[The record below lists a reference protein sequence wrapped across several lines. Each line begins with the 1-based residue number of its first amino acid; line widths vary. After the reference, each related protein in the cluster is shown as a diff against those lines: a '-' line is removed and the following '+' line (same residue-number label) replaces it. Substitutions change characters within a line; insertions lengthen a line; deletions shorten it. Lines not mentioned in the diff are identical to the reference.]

1 MSNSNH
7 KPSPHGGAGGGPKC
21 SRNIAIVLAG
31 GSGRRMGTDV
41 PKQYLEIRGRM
52 VIEYAIDA
60 FDRNAN
66 IDEVAVVVSA
76 DNVDTMRDIA
86 AHNNWKKL
94 RHILVGGK
102 ERYDSSLA
110 AINAYRDEDCN
121 IIFHDAARPLVTQ
134 RIIDDV
140 VDKLRTCQAVGV
152 AQPSVDTILVI
163 EDGCIKSVPD
173 RSTLRRAQTP
183 QGFDISIIRN
193 AYEIGLQD
201 PDFKATDDCGIVL
214 RYRPDI
220 PVHIVDGDEACMKIT
235 YKSDCQILET
245 FL

>member
-1 MSNSNH
+1 M
-7 KPSPHGGAGGGPKC
+7 K
-21 SRNIAIVLAG
+21 RNIAVVLAG
-31 GSGRRMGTDV
+31 GSGRRMGTNV

-60 FDRNAN
+60 FDKNLH

-76 DNVDTMRDIA
+76 DNVETMQEIA
-86 AHNNWKKL
+86 SANSWSKL
-94 RHILVGGK
+94 ARILVGGK
-102 ERYDSSLA
+102 ERYDSSLS

-121 IIFHDAARPLVTQ
+121 LIFHDAARPLVTQ
-134 RIIDDV
+134 KIIDDV
-140 VDKLRTCQAVGV
+140 VEKLQTCQAVGV
-152 AQPSVDTILVI
+152 AQPSVDTILFI
-163 EDGCIKSVPD
+163 EDGIIKSVPD
-173 RSTLRRAQTP
+173 RNTLRRAQTP

-201 PDFKATDDCGIVL
+201 PNFKATDDCGIVL

-235 YKSDCQILET
+235 YKSDCKLLEQY
-245 FL
+245 L

>member
-1 MSNSNH
+1 M
-7 KPSPHGGAGGGPKC
+7 K
-21 SRNIAIVLAG
+21 RNIAVVLAG
-31 GSGRRMGTDV
+31 GSGKRMGTNV

-60 FDRNAN
+60 FDKNEN

-76 DNVDTMRDIA
+76 DNVETMQEIA
-86 AHNNWKKL
+86 SQNHWHKL
-94 RHILVGGK
+94 TNILVGGK
-102 ERYDSSLA
+102 ERYDSSLS
-110 AINAYRDEDCN
+110 AINAYRDVDCN

-134 RIIDDV
+134 KIIDDV
-140 VDKLRTCQAVGV
+140 VEKLKTCQAVGV
-152 AQPSVDTILVI
+152 AQPSVDTILFI

-173 RSTLRRAQTP
+173 RNTLRRAQTP
-183 QGFDISIIRN
+183 QGFDIQVIKN

-214 RYRPDI
+214 RYRTDI

-235 YKSDCQILET
+235 YKSDCKILET
-245 FL
+245 YL

>member
-1 MSNSNH
+1 M
-7 KPSPHGGAGGGPKC
+7 K
-21 SRNIAIVLAG
+21 RNIAVVLAG
-31 GSGRRMGTDV
+31 GSGKRMGTNV

-60 FDRNAN
+60 FDKNEN

-76 DNVDTMRDIA
+76 DNVETMQEIA
-86 AHNNWKKL
+86 SQNHWHKL
-94 RHILVGGK
+94 TNILVGGK
-102 ERYDSSLA
+102 ERYDSSLS
-110 AINAYRDEDCN
+110 AINAYKDKDCN

-134 RIIDDV
+134 KIINDV
-140 VDKLRTCQAVGV
+140 VEKLKTSKAVGV
-152 AQPSVDTILVI
+152 AQPSVDTILFI

-183 QGFDISIIRN
+183 QGFDIQVIKN

-235 YKSDCQILET
+235 YKSDCKILET
-245 FL
+245 YL

>member
-1 MSNSNH
+1 M
-7 KPSPHGGAGGGPKC
+7 K
-21 SRNIAIVLAG
+21 RNIAIVLAG
-31 GSGRRMGTDV
+31 GSGKRMGTNV

-60 FDRNAN
+60 FDKNEN

-76 DNVDTMRDIA
+76 DNVETMQEIA
-86 AHNNWKKL
+86 SNNSWKKL
-94 RHILVGGK
+94 QRILVGGK
-102 ERYDSSLA
+102 ERYDSSLS
-110 AINAYRDEDCN
+110 AINAYKDEDCN
-121 IIFHDAARPLVTQ
+121 LIFHDAARPLVTQ
-134 RIIDDV
+134 KIIDDV
-140 VDKLRTCQAVGV
+140 VQKLQTCQAVGV
-152 AQPSVDTILVI
+152 AQPSVDTILFI
-163 EDGCIKSVPD
+163 EDGIIKSVPD

-235 YKSDCQILET
+235 YKSDTKLLEQY
-245 FL
+245 L

>member
-1 MSNSNH
+1 M
-7 KPSPHGGAGGGPKC
+7 KK
-21 SRNIAIVLAG
+21 NIAIVLAG
-31 GSGRRMGTDV
+31 GSGKRMGTNV

-60 FDRNAN
+60 FDKNEK

-76 DNVDTMRDIA
+76 DNVETMQEIVS
-86 AHNNWKKL
+86 NNSWKKL
-94 RHILVGGK
+94 AHILVGGK
-102 ERYDSSLA
+102 ERYDSSLS
-110 AINAYRDEDCN
+110 AINAYKDEDCN

-134 RIIDDV
+134 KIINDV
-140 VDKLRTCQAVGV
+140 VDKLQTCKAVGV
-152 AQPSVDTILVI
+152 AQPSVDTILFV
-163 EDGCIKSVPD
+163 ENGCIKSVPD
-173 RSTLRRAQTP
+173 RNTLRRAQTP
-183 QGFDISIIRN
+183 QGFDIQIIKN

-235 YKSDCQILET
+235 YKEDCKILET
-245 FL
+245 YL

>member
-1 MSNSNH
+1 M
-7 KPSPHGGAGGGPKC
+7 K
-21 SRNIAIVLAG
+21 RNIAVVLAG
-31 GSGRRMGTDV
+31 GSGCRMGTNV

-60 FDRNAN
+60 FDKNPH

-76 DNVDTMRDIA
+76 DNVETMQEIA
-86 AHNNWKKL
+86 SANSWSKL
-94 RHILVGGK
+94 ARILVGGK
-102 ERYDSSLA
+102 ERYDSSLS

-121 IIFHDAARPLVTQ
+121 LIFHDAARPLVTQ
-134 RIIDDV
+134 KIIDDV
-140 VDKLRTCQAVGV
+140 VEKLQTCQAVGV
-152 AQPSVDTILVI
+152 AQPSVDTILFI
-163 EDGCIKSVPD
+163 EDGIIKSVPD
-173 RSTLRRAQTP
+173 RNTLRRAQTP
-183 QGFDISIIRN
+183 QGFDISIICN

-201 PDFKATDDCGIVL
+201 PNFKATDDCGIVL

-235 YKSDCQILET
+235 YKSDTKILET

>member
-1 MSNSNH
+1 M
-7 KPSPHGGAGGGPKC
+7 K
-21 SRNIAIVLAG
+21 RNIAVVLAG
-31 GSGRRMGTDV
+31 GSGRRMGTNV

-60 FDRNAN
+60 FDKNPH

-76 DNVDTMRDIA
+76 DNVETMQEIA
-86 AHNNWKKL
+86 SANSWSKL
-94 RHILVGGK
+94 TRILVGGK
-102 ERYDSSLA
+102 ERYDSSLS

-121 IIFHDAARPLVTQ
+121 LIFHDAARPLVTQ
-134 RIIDDV
+134 KIIDDV
-140 VDKLRTCQAVGV
+140 VEKLQTCQAVGV
-152 AQPSVDTILVI
+152 AQPSVDTILYV
-163 EDGCIKSVPD
+163 EDGIIRSVPD
-173 RSTLRRAQTP
+173 RNTLRRAQTP
-183 QGFDISIIRN
+183 QGFDINIIRN

-201 PDFKATDDCGIVL
+201 PNFKATDDCGIVL

-235 YKSDCQILET
+235 YKSDTKILET

>member
-1 MSNSNH
+1 M
-7 KPSPHGGAGGGPKC
+7 K
-21 SRNIAIVLAG
+21 RNIAVVLAG
-31 GSGRRMGTDV
+31 GSGKRMGTNV

-60 FDRNAN
+60 FDKNEN

-76 DNVDTMRDIA
+76 DNVETMQEIA
-86 AHNNWKKL
+86 SQNHWHKL
-94 RHILVGGK
+94 TNILVGGK
-102 ERYDSSLA
+102 ERYDSSLS
-110 AINAYRDEDCN
+110 AINAYKDVDCN
-121 IIFHDAARPLVTQ
+121 IVFHDAARPLVTQ
-134 RIIDDV
+134 KIINDV
-140 VDKLRTCQAVGV
+140 VEKLKTCKAVGV
-152 AQPSVDTILVI
+152 AQPSVDTILFI

-183 QGFDISIIRN
+183 QGFDIQVIKN

-235 YKSDCQILET
+235 YKSDCKILET
-245 FL
+245 YL

>member
-1 MSNSNH
+1 M
-7 KPSPHGGAGGGPKC
+7 K
-21 SRNIAIVLAG
+21 RNIAVVLAG
-31 GSGRRMGTDV
+31 GSGKRMGTNV

-60 FDRNAN
+60 FDKNDK

-76 DNVDTMRDIA
+76 DNVETMQEIA
-86 AHNNWKKL
+86 SQNNWLKL
-94 RHILVGGK
+94 TNILVGGK
-102 ERYDSSLA
+102 ERYDSSLS
-110 AINAYRDEDCN
+110 AINAYKDVDCN

-134 RIIDDV
+134 KIINDV
-140 VDKLRTCQAVGV
+140 VEKLKTCKAVGV
-152 AQPSVDTILVI
+152 AQPSVDTILFI

-183 QGFDISIIRN
+183 QGFDIQVIKN

-235 YKSDCQILET
+235 YKSDCKILET
-245 FL
+245 YL

>member
-1 MSNSNH
+1 M
-7 KPSPHGGAGGGPKC
+7 KK
-21 SRNIAIVLAG
+21 NIVIVLAG
-31 GSGRRMGTDV
+31 GSGKRMGTNV

-60 FDRNAN
+60 FDKNEK

-76 DNVDTMRDIA
+76 DNVETMQEIVS
-86 AHNNWKKL
+86 NNSWKKL
-94 RHILVGGK
+94 AHILVGGK
-102 ERYDSSLA
+102 ERYDSSLS
-110 AINAYRDEDCN
+110 AINAYKDEDCN

-134 RIIDDV
+134 KIINDV
-140 VDKLRTCQAVGV
+140 VEKLQTCKAVGV

-163 EDGCIKSVPD
+163 ENGCIKSVPD
-173 RSTLRRAQTP
+173 RNTLRRAQTP
-183 QGFDISIIRN
+183 QGFDIQVIKN

-235 YKSDCQILET
+235 YKEDCKLLENY
-245 FL
+245 L

>member
-1 MSNSNH
+1 M
-7 KPSPHGGAGGGPKC
+7 K
-21 SRNIAIVLAG
+21 RNIAVVLAG
-31 GSGRRMGTDV
+31 GSGRRMGTNV

-60 FDRNAN
+60 FDKNPH

-76 DNVDTMRDIA
+76 DNVETMQEISSA
-86 AHNNWKKL
+86 NSWSKL
-94 RHILVGGK
+94 ARILVGGK
-102 ERYDSSLA
+102 ERYDSSLS

-121 IIFHDAARPLVTQ
+121 LIFHDAARPLVTQ
-134 RIIDDV
+134 KIIDDV
-140 VDKLRTCQAVGV
+140 VEKLQTCQAVGV
-152 AQPSVDTILVI
+152 AQPSVDTILFI
-163 EDGCIKSVPD
+163 EDGIIKSVPD
-173 RSTLRRAQTP
+173 RNTLRRAQTP

-201 PDFKATDDCGIVL
+201 PNFKATDDCGIVL

-235 YKSDCQILET
+235 YKSDCKLLEQY
-245 FL
+245 L

>member
-1 MSNSNH
+1 M
-7 KPSPHGGAGGGPKC
+7 K
-21 SRNIAIVLAG
+21 RNIAVVLAG
-31 GSGRRMGTDV
+31 GSGKRMGTNV

-60 FDRNAN
+60 FDKNEN

-76 DNVDTMRDIA
+76 DNVETMQEIA
-86 AHNNWKKL
+86 SQNHWHKL
-94 RHILVGGK
+94 TNILVGGK
-102 ERYDSSLA
+102 ERYDSSLS
-110 AINAYRDEDCN
+110 AINAYKDVDCN

-134 RIIDDV
+134 KIINDV
-140 VDKLRTCQAVGV
+140 VEKLKTCKAVGV
-152 AQPSVDTILVI
+152 AQPSVDTILFI

-183 QGFDISIIRN
+183 QGFDIQVIKN

-235 YKSDCQILET
+235 YKSDCKILEQY
-245 FL
+245 L

>member
-1 MSNSNH
+1 M
-7 KPSPHGGAGGGPKC
+7 K
-21 SRNIAIVLAG
+21 RNIAVVLAG
-31 GSGRRMGTDV
+31 GSGRRMGTNV

-60 FDRNAN
+60 FDKNPH

-76 DNVDTMRDIA
+76 DNVETMQEIA
-86 AHNNWKKL
+86 SANSWSKL
-94 RHILVGGK
+94 ARILVGGK
-102 ERYDSSLA
+102 ERYDSSLS

-121 IIFHDAARPLVTQ
+121 LIFHDAARPLVTQ
-134 RIIDDV
+134 KIIDDV
-140 VDKLRTCQAVGV
+140 VEKLQTCQAVGV
-152 AQPSVDTILVI
+152 AQPSVDTILFI
-163 EDGCIKSVPD
+163 EDGIIKSVPD
-173 RSTLRRAQTP
+173 RNTLRRAQTP

-201 PDFKATDDCGIVL
+201 PNFKATDDCGIVL

-235 YKSDCQILET
+235 YKSDCKLLEQY
-245 FL
+245 L

>member
-1 MSNSNH
+1 M
-7 KPSPHGGAGGGPKC
+7 K
-21 SRNIAIVLAG
+21 RNIAVVLAG
-31 GSGRRMGTDV
+31 GSGRRMGTNV

-60 FDRNAN
+60 FDKNPH

-76 DNVDTMRDIA
+76 DNVETMQEIA
-86 AHNNWKKL
+86 SANSWSKL
-94 RHILVGGK
+94 ARILVGGK
-102 ERYDSSLA
+102 ERYDSSLS

-121 IIFHDAARPLVTQ
+121 LIFHDAARPLVTQ
-134 RIIDDV
+134 KIIDDV
-140 VDKLRTCQAVGV
+140 VEKLQTCQAVGV
-152 AQPSVDTILVI
+152 AQPSVDTILFI
-163 EDGCIKSVPD
+163 EDGIIKSVPD
-173 RSTLRRAQTP
+173 RNTLRRAQTP
-183 QGFDISIIRN
+183 QGFDINIIRN

-201 PDFKATDDCGIVL
+201 PNFKATDDCGIVL

-235 YKSDCQILET
+235 YKSDTKILET

>member
-1 MSNSNH
+1 M
-7 KPSPHGGAGGGPKC
+7 K
-21 SRNIAIVLAG
+21 RNIAVVLAG
-31 GSGRRMGTDV
+31 GSGRRMGTNV

-60 FDRNAN
+60 FDKNPH

-76 DNVDTMRDIA
+76 DNVETMQEIA
-86 AHNNWKKL
+86 SANSWSKL
-94 RHILVGGK
+94 ARILVGGK
-102 ERYDSSLA
+102 ERYDSSLS
-110 AINAYRDEDCN
+110 AINAYKDEDCN
-121 IIFHDAARPLVTQ
+121 LIFHDAARPLVTQ
-134 RIIDDV
+134 KIIDDV
-140 VDKLRTCQAVGV
+140 VEKLQTCQAVGV
-152 AQPSVDTILVI
+152 AQPSADTILFI
-163 EDGCIKSVPD
+163 EDGIIKSVPD

-183 QGFDISIIRN
+183 QGFDINIIRN

-201 PDFKATDDCGIVL
+201 PNFKATDDCGIVL

-235 YKSDCQILET
+235 YKSDTKILET

>member
-1 MSNSNH
+1 M
-7 KPSPHGGAGGGPKC
+7 K
-21 SRNIAIVLAG
+21 RNIAVVLAG
-31 GSGRRMGTDV
+31 GSGKRMGTNV

-60 FDRNAN
+60 FDKNEN

-76 DNVDTMRDIA
+76 DNVETMQEIA
-86 AHNNWKKL
+86 SQNHWHKL
-94 RHILVGGK
+94 TNILVGGK
-102 ERYDSSLA
+102 ERYDSSLS
-110 AINAYRDEDCN
+110 AINAYKDVDCN

-134 RIIDDV
+134 KIINDV
-140 VDKLRTCQAVGV
+140 VEKLKTCKAVGV
-152 AQPSVDTILVI
+152 AQPSVDTILFI

-183 QGFDISIIRN
+183 QGFDIQVIKN

-214 RYRPDI
+214 RYHPDI

-235 YKSDCQILET
+235 YKSDCKILET
-245 FL
+245 YL

>member
-1 MSNSNH
+1 M
-7 KPSPHGGAGGGPKC
+7 K
-21 SRNIAIVLAG
+21 RNIAIVLAG
-31 GSGRRMGTDV
+31 GSGKRMGTNV

-60 FDRNAN
+60 FDRNEK

-76 DNVDTMRDIA
+76 DNVETMQEIA
-86 AHNNWKKL
+86 ANNHWTKLKK
-94 RHILVGGK
+94 ILVGGK
-102 ERYDSSLA
+102 ERYDSSLS
-110 AINAYRDEDCN
+110 AINAYKDEECN

-134 RIIDDV
+134 KIIDDV
-140 VDKLRTCQAVGV
+140 VEKLKTCQAIGV
-152 AQPSVDTILVI
+152 AQPSVDTILMV

-173 RSTLRRAQTP
+173 RNTLRRAQTP
-183 QGFDISIIRN
+183 QGFDINIIRN

-220 PVHIVDGDEACMKIT
+220 PIHIVDGDEACMKIT
-235 YKSDCQILET
+235 YKSDTKLLEQYLEPLPT
-245 FL
+245 SP